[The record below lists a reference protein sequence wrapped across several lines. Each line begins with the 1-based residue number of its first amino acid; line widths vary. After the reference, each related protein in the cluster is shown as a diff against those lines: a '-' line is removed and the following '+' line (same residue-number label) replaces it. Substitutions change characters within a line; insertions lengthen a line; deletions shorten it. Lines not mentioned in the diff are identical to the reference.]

1 MTLNLKVGLYY
12 VGGMAFNQL
21 TVTSLM
27 FNKHVLSFVYN
38 YCVILFSFKVYFIN
52 ERVLILSSVTF
63 ELTYTREAVINNR
76 LNYACSFGL

>member
-1 MTLNLKVGLYY
+1 MTLHLKVGLYY
-12 VGGMAFNQL
+12 IGGMAFNQL

-27 FNKHVLSFVYN
+27 FNNTCSRLF
-38 YCVILFSFKVYFIN
+38 IIIAFLFSFKVYFIN

-63 ELTYTREAVINNR
+63 ELTYKREAVINNR